1 MIEPPPSLLVR
12 PRGSQWVM
20 SERDLADLRDALRA
34 FAAARDWDSY
44 HTPKNLVMA
53 LSAEVGELT
62 DLFQWLTPEEAQ
74 NAMADPELA
83 WNVRDELADVMHY
96 LTRLADKLG
105 VDLVEAAF
113 AKIERNERR
122 FPTGNLRPVPIEKG
136 EL

>member
-1 MIEPPPSLLVR
+1 M
-12 PRGSQWVM
+12 SQ
-20 SERDLADLRDALRA
+20 RDLVDLRDALRA

-74 NAMADPELA
+74 DAMKDPELA

-105 VDLVEAAF
+105 VDLVETAF
-113 AKIERNERR
+113 AKIDRNERR
-122 FPTGNLRPVPIEKG
+122 FPSGSLIPVPVEKG
-136 EL
+136 EQ